1 MYLDDGVRCD
11 LCGAFL
17 RAAGEARFQ
26 KAGRAGWTWF
36 HGYRTTVFH
45 ACPDCRR
52 NHPERIAA
60 ELTASQQ
67 RPPADESN
75 R

>member
-1 MYLDDGVRCD
+1 MYLGDGVRCD

-17 RAAGEARFQ
+17 RATGEARSQ
-26 KAGRAGWTWF
+26 KAGRAGWDWF
-36 HGYRTTVFH
+36 RGYRATVFH

-60 ELTASQQ
+60 ELAASQQ
-67 RPPADESN
+67 RPPAAESN